1 MKTNGSG
8 YYDPT
13 AYKAMKNFNNGGA
26 NMEVYRGEIFL
37 VKNFVKVSGSEQTA
51 NRPAVVVSNN
61 IGNYH
66 SDMCQVV
73 YLTTKEKKP
82 LPTHAKVMCQVP
94 STALCEQVHS
104 VSQDRLTEWIRTCTD
119 EEMKEIDRALMVSL
133 GLDMKQKANLD
144 DCEDIDDV
152 IKYQDSKQIDDLK
165 MKLEKLKC
173 ELKSS
178 EDEKKDLQCR
188 MDESTMQLRKMKEEN
203 VFMESAAKDVMDGMK
218 EENIKL
224 MAERDIYKSQYEE
237 LLERMIDK

>member
-1 MKTNGSG
+1 
-8 YYDPT
+8 
-13 AYKAMKNFNNGGA
+13 
-26 NMEVYRGEIFL
+26 MEVYRGEIFL